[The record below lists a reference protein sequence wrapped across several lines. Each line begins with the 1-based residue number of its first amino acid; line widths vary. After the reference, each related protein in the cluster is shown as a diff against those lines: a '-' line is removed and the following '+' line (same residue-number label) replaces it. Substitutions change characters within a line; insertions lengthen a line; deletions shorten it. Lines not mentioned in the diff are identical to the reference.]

1 MAYEIR
7 AVEADEIE
15 QFMLA
20 DKRGFS
26 ALAPGTARTWAE
38 AELDRTRLAFEGS
51 EVVGGSRAYS
61 FELTMPGGAQI
72 PVAAVSWVAVIPT
85 HRRRGILTQMMNAL
99 HEDARARGE
108 AGAIL
113 TASESLIY
121 GRYGYGVATWR
132 LGISA
137 RRAHVEFRA
146 DVPAGGS
153 VRFVEREEADR
164 VMPEIYD
171 QVRAVRPGMVS
182 RPSYWWPQVFW
193 GWSEGS
199 DKVFLVVVHSD
210 DAGNDDGY
218 IAYEVTGEWMG
229 GVPDRRLLIWDFQ
242 ATNAEARA
250 ALWKFAFGVDLVG
263 TVAATNVP
271 IDEPLRHLIADSR
284 RVRVDFVNDGL
295 WLAPL
300 DSAALLSARRYACED
315 HLVLEVHAPDGSVAT
330 LALDGSDRDA
340 KCVATNEPADFAC
353 NAATLGTCVLGGNR
367 WTELRDASLVEERT
381 AGALLRADAMFAST
395 PVPAMTSY
403 F

>member
-1 MAYEIR
+1 MAYDIR
-7 AVEADEIE
+7 AVDPDELE
-15 QFMLA
+15 RFMLA

-38 AELDRTRLAFEGS
+38 AELDRTRLAFDGS
-51 EVVGGSRAYS
+51 EVVGGSRTYS
-61 FELTMPGGAQI
+61 FELTMPGGALL
-72 PVAAVSWVAVIPT
+72 PVAAVSWVAVLPT
-85 HRRRGILTQMMNAL
+85 HRRRGILTQMMNSL

-113 TASESLIY
+113 TASESSIY

-132 LGISA
+132 LGIHAS
-137 RRAHVEFRA
+137 RAHIDFRA

-171 QVRAVRPGMVS
+171 RARCARPGMVS
-182 RPSYWWPQVFW
+182 RPAFWWPQVFW
-193 GWSEGS
+193 GWSEGN
-199 DKVFLVVVHSD
+199 KVFLVVVHTD
-210 DAGNDDGY
+210 AAGNDDGY
-218 IAYEVTGEWMG
+218 IAYEVTGEWFG
-229 GVPDRRLLIWDFQ
+229 GVPDRRLLIWDLQ

-271 IDEPLRHLIADSR
+271 IDESLRHLVTDSR

-300 DSAALLSARRYACED
+300 DSAGLLSARRYAHED

-330 LALDGSDRDA
+330 LALDGSEHDA

-353 NAATLGTCVLGGNR
+353 SSATLGACVLGGNR
-367 WTELRDASLVEERT
+367 WSELREAALVDERT
-381 AGALLRADAMFAST
+381 EGALRRADAMFATT
-395 PVPAMTSY
+395 PLPAMTSY

>member
-1 MAYEIR
+1 MI
-7 AVEADEIE
+7 
-15 QFMLA
+15 
-20 DKRGFS
+20 G
-26 ALAPGTARTWAE
+26 
-38 AELDRTRLAFEGS
+38 
-51 EVVGGSRAYS
+51 
-61 FELTMPGGAQI
+61 
-72 PVAAVSWVAVIPT
+72 
-85 HRRRGILTQMMNAL
+85 AL

-108 AGAIL
+108 SGAIL
-113 TASESLIY
+113 TASESSIY
-121 GRYGYGVATWR
+121 GRHGYGVATWR

-137 RRAHVEFRA
+137 RRAHIDFRT

-171 QVRAVRPGMVS
+171 RARAGRAGMVS

-193 GWSEGS
+193 GWSEGP
-199 DKVFLVVVHSD
+199 DKVFLVVVHTD

-229 GVPDRRLLIWDFQ
+229 GVPDRRLMIWDLQ
-242 ATNAEARA
+242 ATNAEARN
-250 ALWKFAFGVDLVG
+250 ALWKFAFGVDLIG

-271 IDEPLRHLIADSR
+271 IDEPLRHLVTDSR
-284 RVRVDFVNDGL
+284 RVRVDFVNDAL

-300 DSAALLSARRYACED
+300 DSAALLSARRYATED

-330 LALDGSDRDA
+330 LALDGSERDA
-340 KCVATNEPADFAC
+340 KCVPTNEPPDFVC
-353 NAATLGTCVLGGNR
+353 SAATLGACALGGNR

-381 AGALLRADAMFAST
+381 EGALLRADAMFVST

>member
-1 MAYEIR
+1 MSAVCGAIGSLRKIRPRCRRPPARTVLMAYEIR

-182 RPSYWWPQVFW
+182 RPSYWWP
-193 GWSEGS
+193 
-199 DKVFLVVVHSD
+199 
-210 DAGNDDGY
+210 
-218 IAYEVTGEWMG
+218 
-229 GVPDRRLLIWDFQ
+229 
-242 ATNAEARA
+242 
-250 ALWKFAFGVDLVG
+250 
-263 TVAATNVP
+263 
-271 IDEPLRHLIADSR
+271 
-284 RVRVDFVNDGL
+284 
-295 WLAPL
+295 
-300 DSAALLSARRYACED
+300 
-315 HLVLEVHAPDGSVAT
+315 
-330 LALDGSDRDA
+330 
-340 KCVATNEPADFAC
+340 
-353 NAATLGTCVLGGNR
+353 
-367 WTELRDASLVEERT
+367 
-381 AGALLRADAMFAST
+381 
-395 PVPAMTSY
+395 
-403 F
+403 